1 MKKLIRI
8 IVLLMPGLFSAG
20 LLQAQIDN
28 LTNMSAEW
36 MRTSNR
42 NAATDATDIV
52 VYNPAATVLLPEG
65 LHINI
70 GNQTLIRKPQHTFD
84 LGFGKGEQTFK
95 QDKADPFLPNL
106 FAAYHKDKWAINAG
120 IYVPGGGATADYPD
134 GSLTTEL
141 ISFQTINSF
150 NGQYETDYTK
160 AINQSLKAS
169 SYYIAFALGGAY
181 AINDMLSV
189 SLGGRYLTC
198 RNTTKANTT
207 LSGSDYGLSDVPL
220 QVDTRDNATGLGG
233 IIGVNVKPNEK
244 WNIGLHYE
252 TAVKLNFKTKINKD
266 DLGFAEDGAHNRR
279 DLPANFNAGI
289 SYKLTSALMAEVDFN
304 YYFQKTADWSDTY
317 LSGDSVKTKWADMAG
332 NCYTTGLALLYD
344 INKKLQVS
352 AGTSWTKFLYN
363 NKEGYYTGLG
373 AFEVLK
379 NNNLTLNFGGA
390 YRVCSHARFNLAFGT
405 TLWKDQSIKSL
416 QLEAIQ
422 QYSPY
427 PNASPV
433 VATKDNAL
441 FIALGFEI
449 NL

>member
-1 MKKLIRI
+1 MKKLIHI
-8 IVLLMPGLFSAG
+8 IALLMPGLFYAG
-20 LLQAQIDN
+20 SLLAQIDN

-42 NAATDATDIV
+42 NASTDATDIV

-84 LGFGKGEQTFK
+84 LSFGKGSQSFK

-106 FAAYHKDKWAINAG
+106 FAAYRKDKWALNVG
-120 IYVPGGGATADYPD
+120 IYIPGGGATADYPN

-141 ISFQTINSF
+141 LAFQILNLYA
-150 NGQYETDYTK
+150 QQEADYSV
-160 AINQSLKAS
+160 AVNQSLKAS

-189 SLGGRYLTC
+189 SLGARYLTC
-198 RNTTKANTT
+198 RNLTKAGMTI
-207 LSGSDYGLSDVPL
+207 SGSDYGLPDVPL
-220 QVDTRDNATGLGG
+220 QVDTRDNATGFGG
-233 IIGVNVKPNEK
+233 IIGVNVKPNDK

-252 TAVKLNFKTKINKD
+252 TAVKLDFKTKINKD
-266 DLGFAEDGAHNRR
+266 DLGFAEDGARNRR
-279 DLPANFNAGI
+279 DLPANINAGV
-289 SYKLTSALMAEVDFN
+289 SYKLTPALMAEVDFN
-304 YYFQKTADWSDTY
+304 YYFQKAADWGETDLT
-317 LSGDSVKTKWADMAG
+317 GDGVKTKWADMAG

-344 INKKLQVS
+344 VNKKLQVS
-352 AGTSWTKFLYN
+352 AGTSWTKFLYD

-379 NNNLTLNFGGA
+379 NNNLTLNIGGA
-390 YRVCSHARFNLAFGT
+390 YRVCSHARFNLAVGT

-422 QYSPY
+422 ASSPD
-427 PNASPV
+427 PAASPM
-433 VATKDNAL
+433 VATKDNAM

-449 NL
+449 DF